1 MKNLIKIKQS
11 IFKGVIKPKIFLIL
25 FAFIFSSL
33 AFAATL
39 THTFLDGRI
48 PAGNVNCTSFD
59 GDSMNQDSTEDP
71 MDVAF
76 STDGLMVFTV
86 NKSQDINA
94 RDVGNLSMNR
104 LSTPFDMTSEKT
116 GNCNDLDAFRIN
128 VATGGTYKS
137 GTGELHAKL
146 ENMQVVDGG
155 KKFFIMDI
163 NGELAR
169 FDLSTPNEFD
179 TYTYVGKLSFSSEK
193 DSFAISRDGRK
204 IFTLNQT
211 ANNPTVTT
219 FSVPE
224 PYSVSSKTE
233 IHQVNLKNIGLPLN
247 DDSLDFD
254 DFGRDIEFN
263 NTGSAM
269 FILMSN
275 DTFDGSTKPYSFI
288 HQFKLGKNFDVST
301 AEYVGKY
308 QVGGFGDVPASREGT
323 GAPRGFVFSPDGMK
337 IYIVQIQGGDG
348 VDQIN
353 EFQLECPYGVVAC
366 VSDSTSSM
374 GSQVELSKQNI
385 NLNISTIFK
394 RFEWIKRNRD
404 QEDLS
409 SHNINLNYPNPYLK
423 TLAMNLEPI
432 AKKNI
437 ASLVSTNQ
445 KKVKKSK
452 WSTWSLGDLTI
463 SNFDK
468 FAFEMAKSVKSKGL
482 TAGAD
487 RKFGDNKFLGLAIRY
502 GDNESNI
509 HQSNQNT
516 EMESLTLNIYG
527 IVPTNENR
535 YINAVLGISA
545 MKFDNLYLGKIT
557 GERNGRQAFVSIN
570 YRTKN
575 NYGAFNITPTGKF
588 TYGVTKLSEYTD
600 FISKAIDGPTTDVR
614 YKDTTFTS
622 GELSAGFLFETDI
635 IETSDGTI
643 QPMGGIEVLFDLTSD
658 IDYKYSLQGST
669 HVNKDTI
676 LGTYSPRNIKA
687 SLGFEKINSNGFT
700 FSPFYERVYR
710 YEQKG
715 LHEIISERF
724 IIKISRSKEEY
735 NSNFALYFDPLS
747 DNPGNLSFAK
757 NLNGFD
763 LKLNS
768 DLGFIDSSDYLV
780 NFDVSGKF

>member
-1 MKNLIKIKQS
+1 MKKNKIMQS
-11 IFKGVIKPKIFLIL
+11 MFKGVIKPKIFLIL
-25 FAFIFSSL
+25 FAFFFSSL
-33 AFAATL
+33 AFAAAL

-48 PAGNVNCTSFD
+48 PAGNANCTSFD
-59 GDSMNQDSTEDP
+59 GDLLDQDATEDP
-71 MDVAF
+71 LDVAF

-86 NKSQDINA
+86 NAKQQQD
-94 RDVGNLSMNR
+94 REVGNLSMNR

-128 VATGGTYKS
+128 LAS
-137 GTGELHAKL
+137 SSELTSKL
-146 ENMQVVDGG
+146 ENIQVVDDG
-155 KKFFIMDI
+155 KKFFIMDS
-163 NGELAR
+163 NGELGR

-179 TYTYVGKLSFSSEK
+179 TFTYAGKLSFSNEK

-204 IFTLNQT
+204 VFTLNST
-211 ANNPTVTT
+211 TNAPTVTT
-219 FSVPE
+219 FSLPE
-224 PYSVSSKTE
+224 PYSVSSRTE
-233 IHQVNLKNIGLPLN
+233 IHQVNLTNIGLELN
-247 DDSLDFD
+247 DDSLTFD

-275 DTFDGSTKPYSFI
+275 ASKDGEVRKYSFI

-308 QVGGFGDVPASREGT
+308 QVAGFGNVPANREGT

-337 IYIVQIQGGDG
+337 IFIVQILGGDG

-409 SHNINLNYPNPYLK
+409 SHNINLNYPNPLLK
-423 TLAMNLEPI
+423 AVAMNLEPT
-432 AKKNI
+432 AKKTI
-437 ASLVSTNQ
+437 ASLVSINQ
-445 KKVKKSK
+445 EKEKKSK

-463 SNFDK
+463 SSFDK
-468 FAFEMAKSVKSKGL
+468 FGFEMAKSVKSKGL

-535 YINAVLGISA
+535 YINAVLGLSA

-588 TYGVTKLSEYTD
+588 TYGITKLSQYTD
-600 FISKAIDGPTTDVR
+600 FLSKAIDGPTTDVR

-635 IETSDGTI
+635 IETPDGTI
-643 QPMGGIEVLFDLTSD
+643 QPIGGIEVLFDLTPD

-676 LGTYSPRNIKA
+676 LGTYSPRNLKA
-687 SLGFEKINSNGFT
+687 SFGFEQIYSNGFT
-700 FSPFYERVYR
+700 FSPFYERIYR
-710 YEQKG
+710 YEQKS
-715 LHEIISERF
+715 LDEIISERF

-735 NSNFALYFDPLS
+735 NSNFALYLDPLS

-768 DLGFIDSSDYLV
+768 DLGFIDNSDYLV

>member
-1 MKNLIKIKQS
+1 MNS
-11 IFKGVIKPKIFLIL
+11 KPI
-25 FAFIFSSL
+25 
-33 AFAATL
+33 
-39 THTFLDGRI
+39 
-48 PAGNVNCTSFD
+48 
-59 GDSMNQDSTEDP
+59 
-71 MDVAF
+71 
-76 STDGLMVFTV
+76 
-86 NKSQDINA
+86 
-94 RDVGNLSMNR
+94 R
-104 LSTPFDMTSEKT
+104 LW
-116 GNCNDLDAFRIN
+116 N
-128 VATGGTYKS
+128 
-137 GTGELHAKL
+137 
-146 ENMQVVDGG
+146 
-155 KKFFIMDI
+155 
-163 NGELAR
+163 
-169 FDLSTPNEFD
+169 
-179 TYTYVGKLSFSSEK
+179 
-193 DSFAISRDGRK
+193 
-204 IFTLNQT
+204 
-211 ANNPTVTT
+211 
-219 FSVPE
+219 
-224 PYSVSSKTE
+224 
-233 IHQVNLKNIGLPLN
+233 
-247 DDSLDFD
+247 
-254 DFGRDIEFN
+254 
-263 NTGSAM
+263 
-269 FILMSN
+269 
-275 DTFDGSTKPYSFI
+275 
-288 HQFKLGKNFDVST
+288 
-301 AEYVGKY
+301 
-308 QVGGFGDVPASREGT
+308 
-323 GAPRGFVFSPDGMK
+323 PRGFVFSPDGMK
-337 IYIVQIQGGDG
+337 IYIVQIQGGAG

-366 VSDSTSSM
+366 VSDPTSSI

-423 TLAMNLEPI
+423 AVAMNLEPT
-432 AKKNI
+432 AKKTI

-445 KKVKKSK
+445 KKAKKSK

-468 FAFEMAKSVKSKGL
+468 FGFEMAKSVKSKGL

-535 YINAVLGISA
+535 YINAVLGLSA

-643 QPMGGIEVLFDLTSD
+643 QPMGGIEVLFDLTPD

-768 DLGFIDSSDYLV
+768 DLGFIDNSDYLV